1 MKLVPW
7 EIKEGYL
14 KEFTLEN
21 SDEDYPQVK
30 GTITFTNKEFQINA
44 TVTDSHFKDGDRSW
58 RYGDG
63 FLINIITEAYPDAKP
78 SPYFYAYG
86 FSRMAGENHSVLVC
100 HNGVF
105 SLRSEEFKPEIII
118 DKTLKQ
124 ASYQIRIPWE
134 KLKPFHPLIDKTI
147 GINIRYNSQN
157 DDGTTKRLQLVKD
170 ENFESELVPVKEY
183 HPVDLIQSENS
194 PLQIAI
200 KMETNLVQQEETPA
214 TVVIYSHKQQETSL
228 DLLITEQEKI
238 RHEIKKDIELHR
250 GINEILVNIPTQ
262 DETASYALEIELKGL
277 SLTHRFFRLKS
288 TELRQLEKRINRLK
302 EFIDEPLVESSYNG
316 LMFKLNELKQV
327 ITGFRGREDPA
338 PVQRRVEELNNLL
351 SRAETHGHIFSEGYI
366 RTAFLSPDDHT
377 LQPYSMVLPS
387 EFGPIKE
394 YNLLVG
400 LHGSGVDEVDYIGR
414 LSLIHELM
422 GPDCVIA
429 APRGRDL
436 SDWYVGQTERDVI
449 QMVKTIKTMLRIRRI
464 ILFGFSMGGYG
475 AWRLTFL
482 YPDIFEAAIIGS
494 GTLSNRRYTEQE
506 YDIRN
511 QKRDT
516 RHIPYLVM
524 HGTEDRAAPFKPV
537 EEFVTKLKEE
547 GYHITFKVLE
557 GAGHGGYDPSQA
569 ILEWM
574 KHIGLLHN

>member
-124 ASYQIRIPWE
+124 AFYQIRIPWE

-200 KMETNLVQQEETPA
+200 KMDTNLVQQEKTLA
-214 TVVIYSHKQQETSL
+214 TVVIYSNKQQETCL
-228 DLLITEQEKI
+228 DLLITVQEKI
-238 RHEIKKDIELHR
+238 RHEIKKEIELHR

-277 SLTHRFFRLKS
+277 NLIHRLFKLKS
-288 TELRQLEKRINRLK
+288 TELHQLHKRINRLK
-302 EFIDEPLVESSYNG
+302 EFIDEPLVESSFNG
-316 LMFKLNELKQV
+316 LMFKLNELKQL
-327 ITGFRGREDPA
+327 IKDFRGREDPA
-338 PVQRRVEELNNLL
+338 PIKRRVEELNNLL
-351 SRAETHGHIFSEGYI
+351 SGAETQGHIFSEGYM
-366 RTAFLSPDDHT
+366 RTAFLSPDDQT

-387 EFGPIKE
+387 EFDPTKE

-400 LHGSGVDEVDYIGR
+400 LHGSGVDEVGYIGR

-422 GPDCVIA
+422 GSDYVIA

-449 QMVKTIKTMLRIRRI
+449 QMVKNIKTMLRIKRI

-494 GTLSNRRYTEQE
+494 GTLNNRRYAEPE

-516 RHIPYLVM
+516 KYIPYLVI
-524 HGTEDRAAPFKPV
+524 HGTEDRAVPFKPV
-537 EEFVTKLKEE
+537 EEFVTKLKEV
-547 GYHITFKVLE
+547 GYNITFKVLE

-574 KHIGLLHN
+574 KNIELLYN